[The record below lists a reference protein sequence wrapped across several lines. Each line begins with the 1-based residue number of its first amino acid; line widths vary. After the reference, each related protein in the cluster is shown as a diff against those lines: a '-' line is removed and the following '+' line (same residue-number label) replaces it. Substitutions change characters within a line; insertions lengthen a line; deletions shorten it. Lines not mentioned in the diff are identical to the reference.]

1 MASSRYL
8 QLGYISISQ
17 LALKKENDLKI
28 NSGGVVF
35 QSFAEIFGVFLWFIQ
50 VYRTNTVQKRNRKTF
65 FKKEMRFLKYSRW
78 ESNPYISFYL
88 ILTKSIFQQVKN

>member
-28 NSGGVVF
+28 NRGGIIWPL
-35 QSFAEIFGVFLWFIQ
+35 AEIFGIK
-50 VYRTNTVQKRNRKTF
+50 YGIRNI
-65 FKKEMRFLKYSRW
+65 LKI
-78 ESNPYISFYL
+78 SNPLNTKYLVGCVAPPIVQSCSTISSFDDPLVLDDIQISF
-88 ILTKSIFQQVKN
+88 I